1 MYLKKLALSN
11 FKNHSESNFQFGKN
25 INCFVGDNGSGKTN
39 ILDAI
44 HYLSLSKSY
53 FNKVDAQNI
62 KFEEDFFILK
72 GTFIKEQ
79 EQFDIQCSLQK
90 GEQKTL
96 KNNGKNTNDFPIIL
110 VIFQ

>member
-44 HYLSLSKSY
+44 YYLSFAKSY
-53 FNKVDAQNI
+53 FNSISCTKLMDSSVLLSI
-62 KFEEDFFILK
+62 IEKSIMSVLEEIPWSLAKSQLRKLLLK
-72 GTFIKEQ
+72 K
-79 EQFDIQCSLQK
+79 L
-90 GEQKTL
+90 
-96 KNNGKNTNDFPIIL
+96 
-110 VIFQ
+110 